1 MRKLLA
7 LLLLLTMLI
16 PGAMAEEATV
26 GDTIEIPVDEAL
38 SANIT
43 PLPVDLSAG
52 YAPNPDC
59 YIPADEENG
68 VLQGYQDESLTVT
81 MERVRVGDST
91 FNVARIKIAH
101 PSQLRTGL
109 ENEKA
114 SRNNKI
120 SSLAAKH
127 NAVVAIGGDFF
138 SDAKNGYIV
147 RQYKE
152 FRKSPKSVYDMLLV
166 DQNGDFHIILQSNAE
181 ELKALLA
188 DETLTF
194 PNIFNFGPALV
205 KDGVLLESP
214 QYYVDNGNKYNTR
227 STSEPRCAIGQL
239 GELEYMFVVV
249 DGRRSDSDGCSTDEL
264 AQWMHEQGCIQAY
277 NLDGGNSA
285 LMWFGG
291 ENYSDKTV
299 KNERSVS
306 DIIYIST
313 AVIYEAEE
321 E

>member
-1 MRKLLA
+1 MRKLIS
-7 LLLLLTMLI
+7 LLLLLTMLV
-16 PGAMAEEATV
+16 PGAMAEAFDASIDISAEDA
-26 GDTIEIPVDEAL
+26 I

-43 PLPVDLSAG
+43 PLPVDLSGG

-59 YIPADEENG
+59 YIEADEANG

-81 MERVRVGDST
+81 VERVKVGDST
-91 FNVARIKIAH
+91 FNVARVKIAH

-109 ENEKA
+109 ANEKGTK
-114 SRNNKI
+114 NNKI
-120 SSLAAKH
+120 STMAKKH

-138 SDAKNGYIV
+138 ADAKNGYIV

-166 DQNGDFHIILQSNAE
+166 DNNGNFHIVLQSDPE
-181 ELKALLA
+181 ELKALLTS
-188 DETLTF
+188 EELTF
-194 PNIFNFGPALV
+194 PNIFNFGPALI

-214 QYYVDNGNKYNTR
+214 QYYIDNGNRYNIK
-227 STSEPRCAIGQL
+227 SKSEPRCAIGQL
-239 GELEYMFVVV
+239 GEREYMFVVV
-249 DGRRSDSDGCSTDEL
+249 DGRRKDSDGCSTAEL
-264 AQWMHEQGCIQAY
+264 GQWMFEQGCVQAY

-291 ENYSDKTV
+291 ENYSDKTT
-299 KNERSVS
+299 KNERTVS
-306 DIIYIST
+306 DFIYVST
-313 AVIYEAEE
+313 AVKPEE

>member
-1 MRKLLA
+1 MRKIIA
-7 LLLLLTMLI
+7 FFLLLTMLI
-16 PGAMAEEATV
+16 PGAIAEGFDAPIDVSTEDA
-26 GDTIEIPVDEAL
+26 I

-43 PLPVDLSAG
+43 PLPVDLSGG
-52 YAPNPDC
+52 YVPSADC
-59 YIPADEENG
+59 YIAADEENG

-81 MERVRVGDST
+81 MERVKVGDST

-109 ENEKA
+109 ANEKGTK
-114 SRNNKI
+114 NNKI
-120 SSLAAKH
+120 STMAKNH

-138 SDAKNGYIV
+138 ADAKNGYIV

-166 DQNGDFHIILQSNAE
+166 DNNGDFHIILRSDAE
-181 ELKALLA
+181 ELKALLTS
-188 DETLTF
+188 ETLTF
-194 PNIFNFGPALV
+194 PNIFNFGPALI
-205 KDGVLLESP
+205 KDGELLEAP
-214 QYYVDNGNKYNTR
+214 QYYIDNGNRYNIK
-227 STSEPRCAIGQL
+227 SKSEPRCAIGQL

-249 DGRRSDSDGCSTDEL
+249 DGRRKDSDGCSTDEL
-264 AQWMHEQGCIQAY
+264 GQWMFEQGCVQAY

-291 ENYSDKTV
+291 ENYSDKTT
-299 KNERSVS
+299 KNERTVS
-306 DIIYIST
+306 DFIYIST
-313 AVIYEAEE
+313 AIKPEE

>member
-1 MRKLLA
+1 MRKLIA
-7 LLLLLTMLI
+7 IFMLLTMLI
-16 PGAMAEEATV
+16 PGAIAEEV
-26 GDTIEIPVDEAL
+26 IEIPETEAL
-38 SANIT
+38 PANIS

-52 YAPNPDC
+52 YVPNPDC
-59 YIPADEENG
+59 YIEADEANG

-81 MERVRVGDST
+81 VERVKVGDST

-120 SSLAAKH
+120 SSMAKKH

-138 SDAKNGYIV
+138 ADAKNGYIV

-166 DQNGDFHIILQSNAE
+166 DNNGDFHIVLRSNAE
-181 ELKALLA
+181 ELKALLTS
-188 DETLTF
+188 EELTF
-194 PNIFNFGPALV
+194 PNIFNFGPALI
-205 KDGVLLESP
+205 KDGVLLETP
-214 QYYVDNGNKYNTR
+214 QYYIDNGNRYNIK
-227 STSEPRCAIGQL
+227 SKSEPRCAIGQM

-249 DGRRSDSDGCSTDEL
+249 DGRRKDSDGCSTAEL
-264 AQWMHEQGCIQAY
+264 AEWMFEQGCQQAY

-291 ENYSDKTV
+291 ENYSDKTT
-299 KNERSVS
+299 KNERTVS
-306 DIIYIST
+306 DFIYIST
-313 AVIYEAEE
+313 AVKPEE

>member
-1 MRKLLA
+1 MRKFIS

-16 PGAMAEEATV
+16 PGAIAEDV
-26 GDTIEIPVDEAL
+26 IEIPEAEAL
-38 SANIT
+38 PANVV

-52 YAPNPDC
+52 YVPNPDC
-59 YIPADEENG
+59 YIAADEENG
-68 VLQGYQDESLTVT
+68 VLQGYQDDSLTVT
-81 MERVRVGDST
+81 MERVKVGDST
-91 FNVARIKIAH
+91 FNVARVKIAH

-120 SSLAAKH
+120 SSMAKKH

-138 SDAKNGYIV
+138 ADAKNGYIV

-166 DQNGDFHIILQSNAE
+166 DNKGDFHIVLRSDAE
-181 ELKALLA
+181 ELKALLTS
-188 DETLTF
+188 EELTF
-194 PNIFNFGPALV
+194 PNIFNFGPALI
-205 KDGVLLESP
+205 KDGVLLETP
-214 QYYVDNGNKYNTR
+214 QYYIDNGNRYNIK
-227 STSEPRCAIGQL
+227 SKSEPRCAIGQM

-249 DGRRSDSDGCSTDEL
+249 DGRRKDSDGCSTAEL
-264 AQWMHEQGCIQAY
+264 AEWMFSQGCQQAY

-291 ENYSDKTV
+291 ENYSDKTT
-299 KNERSVS
+299 KNERTVS
-306 DIIYIST
+306 DFIYIST
-313 AVIYEAEE
+313 AVKPEE

>member
-1 MRKLLA
+1 MRKFISI
-7 LLLLLTMLI
+7 LLLLTMLI
-16 PGAMAEEATV
+16 PGAMAEETLT
-26 GDTIEIPVDEAL
+26 DTIVIVEEDAL
-38 SANIT
+38 SANIS

-52 YAPNPDC
+52 YVPNAEC
-59 YIPADEENG
+59 YIAADEENG
-68 VLQGYQDESLTVT
+68 ILQGYQDESLTVT

-109 ENEKA
+109 ANEKGTK
-114 SRNNKI
+114 NNKI
-120 SSLAAKH
+120 STMAKNH

-138 SDAKNGYIV
+138 ADAKNGYIV

-166 DQNGDFHIILQSNAE
+166 DNNGDFHIVLRSDAE
-181 ELKALLA
+181 ELKALLTS
-188 DETLTF
+188 ETLTF

-205 KDGVLLESP
+205 KDGVLLENP

-239 GELEYMFVVV
+239 GEREYMFVVV
-249 DGRRSDSDGCSTDEL
+249 DGRRKDSDGCSTYEL
-264 AQWMHEQGCIQAY
+264 GQWMFEQGCVQAY

-291 ENYSDKTV
+291 ENYSDKTT
-299 KNERSVS
+299 KNERAVS
-306 DIIYIST
+306 DFIYIAT
-313 AVIYEAEE
+313 AIKPEE

>member
-1 MRKLLA
+1 MRKFIS

-16 PGAMAEEATV
+16 PGAIAEDV
-26 GDTIEIPVDEAL
+26 IEIPEAEAL
-38 SANIT
+38 PANVV

-52 YAPNPDC
+52 YVPNPDC
-59 YIPADEENG
+59 YIAADEENG
-68 VLQGYQDESLTVT
+68 VLQGYQDDSLTVT
-81 MERVRVGDST
+81 MERVKVGDST
-91 FNVARIKIAH
+91 FNVARVKIAH

-120 SSLAAKH
+120 SSMAKKH

-138 SDAKNGYIV
+138 ADAKNGYIV

-166 DQNGDFHIILQSNAE
+166 DNNGDFHIVLRSDAE
-181 ELKALLA
+181 ELKALLTS
-188 DETLTF
+188 EELTF

-205 KDGVLLESP
+205 KDGVLLETP
-214 QYYVDNGNKYNTR
+214 QYYIDNGNRYNIK
-227 STSEPRCAIGQL
+227 SKSEPRCAIGQM
-239 GELEYMFVVV
+239 GKLEYMFVVV
-249 DGRRSDSDGCSTDEL
+249 DGRRKDSDGCSTAEL
-264 AQWMHEQGCIQAY
+264 AEWMFSQGCQQAY

-291 ENYSDKTV
+291 ENYSDKTT
-299 KNERSVS
+299 KNERTVS
-306 DIIYIST
+306 DFIYIST
-313 AVIYEAEE
+313 AVKPEE

>member
-1 MRKLLA
+1 MRKLIS
-7 LLLLLTMLI
+7 LLLLLTMLV
-16 PGAMAEEATV
+16 PGAMAEDFDASIDISAEDA
-26 GDTIEIPVDEAL
+26 I

-43 PLPVDLSAG
+43 PLPVDLSGG

-59 YIPADEENG
+59 YIEADEANG

-81 MERVRVGDST
+81 VERVKVGDST
-91 FNVARIKIAH
+91 FNVARVKIAH

-109 ENEKA
+109 ANEKGTK
-114 SRNNKI
+114 NNKI
-120 SSLAAKH
+120 STMAKKH

-138 SDAKNGYIV
+138 ADAKNGYIV

-166 DQNGDFHIILQSNAE
+166 DNNGNFHIVLQSDPE
-181 ELKALLA
+181 ELKALLTS
-188 DETLTF
+188 EELTF
-194 PNIFNFGPALV
+194 PNIFNFGPALI

-214 QYYVDNGNKYNTR
+214 QYYIDNGNRYNIK
-227 STSEPRCAIGQL
+227 SKSEPRCAIGQL

-249 DGRRSDSDGCSTDEL
+249 DGRRKDSDGCSTAEL
-264 AQWMHEQGCIQAY
+264 GQWMFEQGCVQAY

-291 ENYSDKTV
+291 ENYSDKTT
-299 KNERSVS
+299 KNERTVS
-306 DIIYIST
+306 DFIYIST
-313 AVIYEAEE
+313 AVKPEE

>member
-7 LLLLLTMLI
+7 ILLMLTMLV
-16 PGAMAEEATV
+16 PGAMAEAPAEEAPAA
-26 GDTIEIPVDEAL
+26 E
-38 SANIT
+38 SAIT

-52 YAPNPDC
+52 YVPNPDC
-59 YIPADEENG
+59 FIAEDAENG
-68 VLQGYQDESLTVT
+68 VKQGYQDASLTVT
-81 MERVRVGDST
+81 MERVKVGDST
-91 FNVARIKIAH
+91 FNVARIKIAD

-109 ENEKA
+109 VNERA

-120 SSLAAKH
+120 SAIAEDH

-138 SDAKNGYIV
+138 ADAKNGYIV

-152 FRKSPKSVYDMLLV
+152 FRKSPKSVYDMLMV
-166 DQNGDFHIILQSNAE
+166 DQNGDFHIVLQSDPE
-181 ELKALLA
+181 ELKALLTS
-188 DETLTF
+188 ETLTF

-214 QYYVDNGNKYNTR
+214 QYYVDNGNRYNTR

-249 DGRRSDSDGCSTDEL
+249 DGRRKDSDGCSTYEL
-264 AQWMHEQGCIQAY
+264 GQWMHEQGCIQAY

-285 LMWFGG
+285 LLWFGG

-299 KNERSVS
+299 KNERTVS

-313 AVIYEAEE
+313 AIKPEE

>member
-1 MRKLLA
+1 MRKLIS
-7 LLLLLTMLI
+7 LLLLLTMLV
-16 PGAMAEEATV
+16 PGAMAEDFDASIDISAEDA
-26 GDTIEIPVDEAL
+26 I

-43 PLPVDLSAG
+43 PLPVDLSGG

-59 YIPADEENG
+59 YIEADEANG

-81 MERVRVGDST
+81 VERVKVGDST
-91 FNVARIKIAH
+91 FNVARVKIAH

-109 ENEKA
+109 ANEKGTK
-114 SRNNKI
+114 NNKI
-120 SSLAAKH
+120 STMAKNH

-138 SDAKNGYIV
+138 ADAKNGYIV

-166 DQNGDFHIILQSNAE
+166 DNNGNFHIVLQSDPE
-181 ELKALLA
+181 ELKALLTS
-188 DETLTF
+188 EELTF
-194 PNIFNFGPALV
+194 PNIFNFGPALI

-214 QYYVDNGNKYNTR
+214 QYYIDNGNRYNIK
-227 STSEPRCAIGQL
+227 SKSEPRCAIGQL

-249 DGRRSDSDGCSTDEL
+249 DGRRKDSDGCSTAEL
-264 AQWMHEQGCIQAY
+264 GQWMFEQGCVQAY

-291 ENYSDKTV
+291 ENYSDKTT
-299 KNERSVS
+299 KNERTVS
-306 DIIYIST
+306 DFIYVST
-313 AVIYEAEE
+313 AVKPEE

>member
-1 MRKLLA
+1 MRKFIS

-16 PGAMAEEATV
+16 PGAIAEDV
-26 GDTIEIPVDEAL
+26 IEIPEAEAL
-38 SANIT
+38 PANVV

-52 YAPNPDC
+52 YVPNPDC
-59 YIPADEENG
+59 YIAADEENG
-68 VLQGYQDESLTVT
+68 VLQGYHDDSLTVT
-81 MERVRVGDST
+81 MERVKVGDST
-91 FNVARIKIAH
+91 FNVARVKIAH

-120 SSLAAKH
+120 SSMAKKH

-138 SDAKNGYIV
+138 ADAKNGYIV

-166 DQNGDFHIILQSNAE
+166 DNNGDFHIVLRSDAE
-181 ELKALLA
+181 ELKALLTS
-188 DETLTF
+188 EELTF
-194 PNIFNFGPALV
+194 PNIFNFGPALI
-205 KDGVLLESP
+205 KDGVLLETP
-214 QYYVDNGNKYNTR
+214 QYYIDNGNRYNIK
-227 STSEPRCAIGQL
+227 SKSEPRCAIGQM

-249 DGRRSDSDGCSTDEL
+249 DGRRKDSDGCSTAEL
-264 AQWMHEQGCIQAY
+264 AEWMFSQGCQQAY

-291 ENYSDKTV
+291 ENYSDKTT
-299 KNERSVS
+299 KNERTVS
-306 DIIYIST
+306 DFIYIST
-313 AVIYEAEE
+313 AVKPEE

>member
-1 MRKLLA
+1 MRKFISI
-7 LLLLLTMLI
+7 LLLLAMLI
-16 PGAMAEEATV
+16 PGAMAEEALT
-26 GDTIEIPVDEAL
+26 DTIEIAEEEAL
-38 SANIT
+38 SANIS

-52 YAPNPDC
+52 YVPNAEC
-59 YIPADEENG
+59 YIDADEENG
-68 VLQGYQDESLTVT
+68 ILQGYQDESLTVT

-109 ENEKA
+109 ANEKGTK
-114 SRNNKI
+114 NNKI
-120 SSLAAKH
+120 STMAKNH

-138 SDAKNGYIV
+138 ADAKNGYIV

-166 DQNGDFHIILQSNAE
+166 DNNGDFHIVLRSDAE
-181 ELKALLA
+181 ELKALLTS
-188 DETLTF
+188 ETLTF
-194 PNIFNFGPALV
+194 PNIFNFGPALI
-205 KDGVLLESP
+205 KDGVLLEAP
-214 QYYVDNGNKYNTR
+214 QYYIDNGNRYNIK
-227 STSEPRCAIGQL
+227 SKSEPRCAIGQL

-249 DGRRSDSDGCSTDEL
+249 DGRRKDSDGCSTDEL
-264 AQWMHEQGCIQAY
+264 GQWMFEQGCVQAY

-291 ENYSDKTV
+291 ENYSDKTT
-299 KNERSVS
+299 KNERTVS
-306 DIIYIST
+306 DFIYIST
-313 AVIYEAEE
+313 AIKPEE